1 MRTIIWFLYFWLSL
15 ILLVPSMLRAQFL
28 TSRRKWEK
36 RDRMVNSRVRWWM
49 GSLLR
54 LAGVEVTVSGLENIP
69 NCPAVFVSNHQGN
82 FDIPILLCNLD
93 RVHGI
98 VAKIELQKIPFI
110 RIWMRY
116 FNCVFIDRNNPRRS
130 MAALNQAIR
139 NIQEGGS
146 MIIFPEGTRSR
157 NDEVGEF
164 KAGGFKIAQ
173 KTGAPIVPVCIGGS
187 YKAMEAIHTVS
198 YSYFRS
204 CQRFVQYLFFKQGL
218 DQGTENHFRFCLN
231 DRATG
236 DDTQRISIARCS
248 VPNAVER
255 YLNSTH
261 DNRISWIMEY
271 QDDLPSSKAKKH
283 GLSLLPFWQ
292 FRHNSRYPF
301 L

>member
-1 MRTIIWFLYFWLSL
+1 MLVIFKKLHYNSKTVEFYDWGVFCMRTIIWFLYFWLSL

-28 TSRRKWEK
+28 TSRQKWEK

-187 YKAMEAIHTVS
+187 YKAMEA
-198 YSYFRS
+198 
-204 CQRFVQYLFFKQGL
+204 
-218 DQGTENHFRFCLN
+218 NHMWIKP
-231 DRATG
+231 A
-236 DDTQRISIARCS
+236 
-248 VPNAVER
+248 AVR
-255 YLNSTH
+255 LH
-261 DNRISWIMEY
+261 I
-271 QDDLPSSKAKKH
+271 LPPIETS
-283 GLSLLPFWQ
+283 GLSREEFKVIGDKVRRLIIEEKG
-292 FRHNSRYPF
+292 
-301 L
+301 